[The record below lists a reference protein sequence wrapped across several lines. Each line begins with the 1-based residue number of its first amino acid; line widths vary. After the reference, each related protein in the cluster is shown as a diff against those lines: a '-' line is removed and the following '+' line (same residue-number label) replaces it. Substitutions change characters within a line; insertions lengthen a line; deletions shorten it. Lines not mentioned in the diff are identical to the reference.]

1 MVYWDGDTITTPDYT
16 NVANYINSKAY
27 WFGHWTQ
34 FLPSDTDLFYSNGT
48 ISFKDIKQG
57 SLGDCYWIATIS
69 ALAEWPHL
77 LKNVFLTQIKNSAGI
92 FGIQLYLRGKPYHI
106 SLDYSI
112 MFLDYLS
119 KVSQFMYRQVLI
131 KKLFGVQSLKKHGLK
146 LLETT

>member
-1 MVYWDGDTITTPDYT
+1 M
-16 NVANYINSKAY
+16 
-27 WFGHWTQ
+27 
-34 FLPSDTDLFYSNGT
+34 
-48 ISFKDIKQG
+48 
-57 SLGDCYWIATIS
+57 ATLS
-69 ALAEWPHL
+69 AIAEWPHL
-77 LKNVFLTQIKNSAGI
+77 VKNIFLTQKKNSAGI
-92 FGIQLYLRGKPYHI
+92 FGIQFYIRGKPYHI